1 MNDINNT
8 IKEYDQKI
16 SEYDN
21 QSTLLRQKIEEI
33 TSKYNQ
39 LKDQYN
45 SDINT
50 AKVFIIIL
58 FNIKIEQYKRFK

>member
-33 TSKYNQ
+33 TSKYSQ

-50 AKVFIIIL
+50 AKVFIILL
-58 FNIKIEQYKRFK
+58 FNIKIEQY

>member
-58 FNIKIEQYKRFK
+58 FNIKIEQY

>member
-33 TSKYNQ
+33 TSKYSQ

-58 FNIKIEQYKRFK
+58 FNIKIEQY

>member
-33 TSKYNQ
+33 TSKYCQ

-58 FNIKIEQYKRFK
+58 FNIKIEQY

>member
-50 AKVFIIIL
+50 AKVFIILL
-58 FNIKIEQYKRFK
+58 FNIKIEQY